1 MPLQCMYCGTEL
13 AADARFCV
21 KCGQPV
27 SNAADPQ
34 AVAVARTLTERPVPA
49 QAMSGAPTGPPQ
61 ALSAQPHLATSQAVV
76 PPVPSAP
83 TPDEPDAPMH
93 PTSSSQ
99 EPAVVFDAPSASSAA
114 APERQAPTYRVLLEF
129 SDGSQ
134 VMLDDDAVLGRKPE
148 SAAVQDDL
156 IAVPLVDPLK
166 SASRVHL
173 RLYMTPQGVNV
184 IDAGSGNGTRVEHD
198 GTMYE
203 CTAGQPFWIEPGDR
217 LWLGEV
223 PIAVSLG

>member
-1 MPLQCMYCGTEL
+1 M
-13 AADARFCV
+13 
-21 KCGQPV
+21 
-27 SNAADPQ
+27 
-34 AVAVARTLTERPVPA
+34 ARTLTERPVPA
-49 QAMSGAPTGPPQ
+49 QAMSGAPFGPPPGAPAASPVAEPNVVAQ
-61 ALSAQPHLATSQAVV
+61 AAASVPSPAGPVAQPAPAI
-76 PPVPSAP
+76 PP
-83 TPDEPDAPMH
+83 
-93 PTSSSQ
+93 Q
-99 EPAVVFDAPSASSAA
+99 EPAVVFDAPSSASAA
-114 APERQAPTYRVLLEF
+114 TPERQAPTYRVLLEF

-148 SAAVQDDL
+148 QAAVQDDL

-173 RLYMTPQGVNV
+173 RLFMTPQGVNV
-184 IDAGSGNGTRVEHD
+184 VDADSGNGTRVEHE